1 LKAYPNPTN
10 DNTSISFELSQN
22 GNVEVAVYSLS
33 GRLMKTINKKN
44 VPTGENNIFIDCE
57 GLSNGTYIV
66 KLVSGKQVE
75 SVKFIKM

>member
-1 LKAYPNPTN
+1 
-10 DNTSISFELSQN
+10 
-22 GNVEVAVYSLS
+22 
-33 GRLMKTINKKN
+33 MKTINKKN
-44 VPTGENNIFIDCE
+44 VPAGENNIFIDCE